1 MESFKINKG
10 SKPLTIGLSESEAFE
25 KLKKYGL
32 NEIAKKKRKAP
43 MVIFADQFKNLMT
56 IVLMAAAFI
65 SWFLGE
71 KADAITILA
80 IIILNSFLGFI
91 QEYKAERSIEALME
105 LSAPNAKVVRGGKA
119 YQINAKYL
127 VPKDIILLGAGDRIP
142 ADGIVLESIGLMA
155 DESLLTGESV
165 PVEKS
170 PKTSNQIYMGTIATS
185 GKAKAVIYSTGM
197 NTEMGK
203 IADMLQEI
211 PEEYTPLQKKLAGL
225 GKYIVVTCLL
235 ICAVVSLTGIV
246 RGEEPYTMLLTGIS
260 LAVAAIPEGLPAIV
274 TVALAIGVQ
283 RMYKR
288 NALIR
293 KLPAVETLGCTTI
306 ICSDKTGTLTQNK
319 MTVKKI
325 YICDKYI
332 EPKKDKFPSYEH
344 LNLFFTGAVCCND
357 AFYEEKSSG
366 QPSSSGDPTEI
377 ALLKAAWNSG
387 IKKTFVDKEYAR
399 IYEIPFDSDRKRM
412 AVVVKNKKDEQLV
425 FVKGALDIILDL
437 CNRQLTPEGVL
448 SMKPIDKRV
457 VLSANEKMATSALR
471 VIAIA
476 YKKIDRMSM
485 DNTSIENS
493 LIFLGMAGMM
503 DPPRSE
509 AEKAIERCIL
519 SGIRPVMITG
529 DHKLTAAAIGKELG
543 ILSSQSQI
551 ITGTELDSLS
561 DKELE
566 KASRRIFVYARV
578 SPRHKL
584 RIVKALKSIGH
595 VVAMTGDGVNDAPAV
610 KESNIGIAMGISG
623 TDVTKEA
630 SSMILM
636 DDNFATIVAAIEEGR
651 IIYDNIRKFIRY
663 LLSCNIGEVLTMFVA
678 SLLKLPIPLIPIQIL
693 WVNLVTDGLPAMALG
708 VDPPDKDIMLRK
720 PRGKNESIFSR
731 GLGIKILMRGCVIG
745 LGTLCV
751 YALMLYLTYDDI
763 KRARC
768 CAFASLVLSQLFF
781 VFECR
786 SEHKSILRINPLTN
800 ISLVL
805 AVLCSLGLLL
815 MVIYVPFF
823 QPIFQTTPLTSMEWI
838 IVIFMSVIWTVV
850 SIFTPKIRK
859 ASIK

>member
-1 MESFKINKG
+1 MESLRINKG
-10 SKPLTIGLSESEAFE
+10 SKPFTVGLSEKEAFE
-25 KLKKYGL
+25 KLKKFGL
-32 NEIAKKKRKAP
+32 NEITKKKKKTSAA
-43 MVIFADQFKNLMT
+43 IFADQFKNVMT
-56 IVLMAAAFI
+56 MVLIAAAFI

-71 KADAITILA
+71 KADAITIMA
-80 IIILNSFLGFI
+80 IIMLNSILGFI

-105 LSAPNAKVVRGGKA
+105 LSAPSAKVIREGKIS
-119 YQINAKYL
+119 QINAKYL
-127 VPKDIILLGAGDRIP
+127 VPGDIVLLEAGDRIP
-142 ADGIVLESIGLMA
+142 SDGIVLESIGLMV

-165 PVEKS
+165 PVEKTPNS
-170 PKTSNQIYMGTIATS
+170 SNRVFMGTIATR
-185 GKAKAVIYSTGM
+185 GRAKAIIYTTGM
-197 NTEMGK
+197 KTEMGK
-203 IADMLQEI
+203 IAHMLQEI
-211 PEEYTPLQKKLAGL
+211 PDEYTPLQKRLSQL
-225 GKYIVVTCLL
+225 GRYIVIICLL
-235 ICAVVSLTGIV
+235 ICAIVSFTGII
-246 RGEEPYTMLLTGIS
+246 RGEEPYDMLLTGIS

-288 NALIR
+288 KALIR
-293 KLPAVETLGCTTI
+293 KLPAVETLGCTTL

-319 MTVKKI
+319 MTVKQI

-332 EPKKDKFPSYEH
+332 EPKKDRFSSDEH
-344 LNLFFTGAVCCND
+344 LNLFFTGAVSCSD
-357 AFYEEKSSG
+357 ASYEEKIMG
-366 QPSSSGDPTEI
+366 EASSSGDPTEI
-377 ALLKAAWNSG
+377 ALLKAAWSTG
-387 IKKTFVDKEYAR
+387 IKKTVIDKEYAR
-399 IYEIPFDSDRKRM
+399 VYEIPFDSDRKRM
-412 AVVVKNKKDEQLV
+412 TVVVKNRKDEHLV
-425 FVKGALDIILDL
+425 FVKGAIDIILDL
-437 CNRQLTPEGVL
+437 CNKQLTSEGVQI
-448 SMKPIDKRV
+448 MKPIDKRMI
-457 VLSANEKMATSALR
+457 LSANEKMATSALR
-471 VIAIA
+471 VIGIA
-476 YKKIDRMSM
+476 YKKYDRFLK
-485 DNTSIENS
+485 DINSIENN
-493 LIFLGMAGMM
+493 LVFLGMAGMI
-503 DPPRSE
+503 DPPRPE
-509 AEKAIERCIL
+509 AGESIERCIL

-543 ILSSQSQI
+543 ILSSQRGI
-551 ITGTELDSLS
+551 LTGVELDSMS

-566 KASRRIFVYARV
+566 KASHRVSVYARV

-584 RIVKALKSIGH
+584 RIVRALKSIGH

-610 KESNIGIAMGISG
+610 KEADIGIAMGISG

-636 DDNFATIVAAIEEGR
+636 DDNFATIVAAVEEGR

-663 LLSCNIGEVLTMFVA
+663 LLSCNIGEVLTMFLA

-708 VDPPDKDIMLRK
+708 IDPPDLDIMFKK
-720 PRGKNESIFSR
+720 PRGKNEGVFSQ

-745 LGTLCV
+745 FGTLFV
-751 YALMLYLTYDDI
+751 YALMLYLTYYNV

-800 ISLVL
+800 IPLIL

-823 QPIFQTTPLTSMEWI
+823 QPLFQTVSLSSIEWI
-838 IVIFMSVIWTVV
+838 IIVFMSVIWTII
-850 SIFTPKIRK
+850 SIFTLRLKNRR
-859 ASIK
+859 